1 MAQHHPRR
9 DRGRFAFPGW
19 VHATDEGS
27 GGSFAA
33 SGRDAGLKTGAPSLL
48 GQLPGHM
55 TLSIGSYNPGTP
67 PWAFS
72 IATFSG

>member
-48 GQLPGHM
+48 GRQLGRT
-55 TLSIGSYNPGTP
+55 TLSTGSEEPVVEVT
-67 PWAFS
+67 
-72 IATFSG
+72 